1 MIINIANE
9 VREGF
14 GDGSTFGEGDGF
26 FALTKAYSWID
37 ADDDWLFVEVETSA
51 RWTYYTLY
59 CKMKFMLVNLDRKW
73 NLCYNGGR
81 WSLKECSG
89 DFGGQ
94 LKGGWPL

>member
-1 MIINIANE
+1 
-9 VREGF
+9 
-14 GDGSTFGEGDGF
+14 
-26 FALTKAYSWID
+26 
-37 ADDDWLFVEVETSA
+37 
-51 RWTYYTLY
+51 
-59 CKMKFMLVNLDRKW
+59 MKFMLVNLDRKW